1 MSRPHRLLVPLL
13 VLTLGASA
21 AGTAGAQ
28 ATFIAFMTNDQ
39 EVPPAVPTLTTGA
52 PRPISFGTATFTL
65 SPDQT
70 SLTFVATIY
79 NIDVTGSQTADVN
92 DNLMAAHIH
101 GSAAEVAPTRPV
113 VWGFFGTPFN
123 DTSPTNTTL
132 TPFASGVGGTF
143 AGAWDLNEGQAT
155 TLTAQL
161 PNIFAG
167 RTYMNFH
174 TTQFPGGEIRGT
186 LTLTPEPATVAL
198 LGSGL
203 LGLALVGV
211 RRRREGTS

>member
-1 MSRPHRLLVPLL
+1 MPRPHRLLVPLL
-13 VLTLGASA
+13 ALALTLGT
-21 AGTAGAQ
+21 AGSAGAQ
-28 ATFIAFMTNDQ
+28 ATFIAFLTNDQ

-52 PRPISFGTATFTL
+52 LRAISFGTATFTL
-65 SPDQT
+65 SPDAS
-70 SLTFVATIY
+70 SLMFVATIH
-79 NIDVTGSQTADVN
+79 NVDVTGSQTVDVN
-92 DNLMAAHIH
+92 DNLLAAHIH
-101 GSAAEVAPTRPV
+101 GSAAESAPTRPV

-123 DTSPTNTTL
+123 DNNPTNVTL
-132 TPFASGVGGTF
+132 TPFATGVGGVF
-143 AGAWDLNEGQAT
+143 SGAWDLNEGQAT

-174 TTQFPGGEIRGT
+174 TTQFPGGEIRGA

-203 LGLALVGV
+203 AGLALLGL
-211 RRRREGTS
+211 RRRRDDAA

>member
-1 MSRPHRLLVPLL
+1 MPRPHRVLVPLL
-13 VLTLGASA
+13 TLALTAGGAGA
-21 AGTAGAQ
+21 AGAQ
-28 ATFIAFMTNDQ
+28 ATFVAFMTNDQ
-39 EVPPAVPTLTTGA
+39 EVPPAVPTLATGA

-65 SPDQT
+65 SPDNS
-70 SLTFVATIY
+70 SLAFVAAIH
-79 NIDVTGSQTADVN
+79 NIDVTGSQTVDVN
-92 DNLMAAHIH
+92 DNLVAAHIH
-101 GSAAEVAPTRPV
+101 GSAAESAPTRPV

-123 DTSPTNTTL
+123 DTNPTNVTL

-143 AGAWDLNEGQAT
+143 AGSWDLNEGQGT

-167 RTYMNFH
+167 RTYINVH

-186 LTLTPEPATVAL
+186 LMLTPEPATVAL

-203 LGLALVGV
+203 LGLAVLGV
-211 RRRREGTS
+211 RRRKGTS